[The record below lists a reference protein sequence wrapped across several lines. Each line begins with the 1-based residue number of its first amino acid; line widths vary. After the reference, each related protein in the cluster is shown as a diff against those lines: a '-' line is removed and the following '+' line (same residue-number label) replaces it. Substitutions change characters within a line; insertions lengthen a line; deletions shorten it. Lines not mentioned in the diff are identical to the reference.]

1 MRNFFNHN
9 RMKLLQLLIIIVL
22 GTSSIWLSAMF
33 GILDWKATSLGVI
46 TIVISSLAPTCAER
60 ILSLMGSNKKFEV
73 FVNYVIPTVS
83 CVLCFIVIAQ
93 INTGNRLCA
102 LIISG
107 VAYVCYPFVW
117 WYQNRDN
124 KVLEESTNALGGGLG
139 QFND

>member
-1 MRNFFNHN
+1 
-9 RMKLLQLLIIIVL
+9 
-22 GTSSIWLSAMF
+22 MF
-33 GILDWKATSLGVI
+33 GILDWKATSLGLI
-46 TIVISSLAPTCAER
+46 TIVVSSLAPTCAEK

-73 FVNYVIPTVS
+73 FINYVIPTVS

-93 INTGNRLCA
+93 INTDNRLCA

-107 VAYVCYPFVW
+107 IAYACYPFVW

-124 KVLEESTNALGGGLG
+124 KVLEESANALGGGLG